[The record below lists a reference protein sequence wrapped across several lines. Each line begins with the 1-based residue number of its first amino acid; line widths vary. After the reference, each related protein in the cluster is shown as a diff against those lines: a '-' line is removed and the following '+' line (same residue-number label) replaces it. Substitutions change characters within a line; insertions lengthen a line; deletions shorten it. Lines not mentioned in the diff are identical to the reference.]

1 MTAVPRLLGVVAL
14 LAMLGTACSVDNIAL
29 DDTNEPV
36 TVALADHLRAHG
48 PVSSLL
54 DDAEPMLGVEAA
66 CTSGVFTTQHGD
78 LLEGA
83 GVTEP
88 SDVGTW
94 FDSPLP
100 WGDEIRV
107 AFTETLVSCL
117 SEETLARYDATM
129 VASLDIQGFDLQPDN
144 VRCVTEKAL
153 NSGLL
158 SQLWLEPPATS
169 LNFDLT
175 TDRREDLTAAQQ
187 IWADALLAGFEGC
200 LGLGGLVV
208 EDIGKLGLSLSP
220 RTKVCMEAAAASVS
234 ITEGWMAGLTLNEMS
249 DPVMP
254 SLLSCLDEFESAQLV
269 NG

>member
-1 MTAVPRLLGVVAL
+1 MTTPRFLAALALTAV
-14 LAMLGTACSVDNIAL
+14 LGTACSVENIAL

-54 DDAEPMLGVEAA
+54 DDAEPMSGVEAA
-66 CTSGVFTTQHGD
+66 CTSGVFTTEHGD
-78 LLEGA
+78 LLADG

-88 SDVGTW
+88 DDVADW
-94 FDSPLP
+94 FNSPLP
-100 WGDEIRV
+100 WNEETRV
-107 AFTETLVSCL
+107 AFTDTLVSCL
-117 SEETLARYDATM
+117 SEDTLARYDSTM
-129 VASLDIQGFDLQPDN
+129 IASLDVQGFDLQPDN
-144 VRCVTEKAL
+144 VRCVTERAL
-153 NSGLL
+153 TSGLL
-158 SQLWLEPPATS
+158 SQLWIEPPATS

-175 TDRREDLTAAQQ
+175 TDRRGDLTAAQR
-187 IWADALLAGFEGC
+187 IWSDSLLAGFEGC

-220 RTKVCMEAAAASVS
+220 RTKVCMESAAASVS

-254 SLLSCLDEFESAQLV
+254 TLLSCLDEFESAQLV